1 MIALAAELADGVLPA
16 GLPPAFTAQ
25 AAGDARAG
33 QAGGRRDAGDHRH
46 RRPRSGAGAGEER
59 GRASLSRSW
68 YAATIARLG
77 YPPEQIAAV
86 SDELVS
92 EIVAHGDPGSIAA
105 AAAAHLAAGADHV
118 ILMSSSSASNADLVT
133 SVAQLEQ
140 LAPAVLQS
148 R

>member
-1 MIALAAELADGVLPA
+1 VITDTADREAAR
-16 GLPPAFTAQ
+16 AQ
-25 AAGDARAG
+25 ARNAAA
-33 QAGGRRDAGDHRH
+33 
-46 RRPRSGAGAGEER
+46 
-59 GRASLSRSW
+59 ASLSRAW

-77 YPPEQIAAV
+77 YPQDQIAAV

-118 ILMSSSSASNADLVT
+118 ILMSSSSASTTDLMT
-133 SVAQLEQ
+133 GVAQLER